1 MKNLKIRTKL
11 MLMIIIPLLALIFIS
26 LEGIWKVNSTYETVT
41 DVYYEKMYKVNQLIL
56 NADRDMYQS
65 VIATNALNVGNVTD
79 SDKNKNKQD
88 LKDNINQTRD
98 RIKSAMDILLP
109 IRSSLENVKHKDV
122 NKNIFELQTQFENH
136 YKIWL
141 DSFNIETGEVKNQAE
156 FEKAFEDA
164 RSDINLMTEVMEMT
178 AIGVGDIIKTNIN
191 NTEIQFAILSFLA
204 IIITSVLGLIISR
217 DSSKVLFKIRD
228 LATRLSNYD
237 FSEDL
242 ILKRRDEYG
251 QTADTLNKAQQ
262 NVRELIDAI
271 TKNTNDIDSSSKDL
285 ALSMNEVS
293 SNFAEINKATK
304 NINISVQENS
314 AIAEELSAS
323 VEEVN
328 SSANI
333 LSGKATDGTTNAINI
348 KERANNVENRS
359 KQAIETIKKVYEEK
373 EAMIVKS
380 IEEGEVVSEIG
391 IMANTISAIADQIN
405 LLSLNA
411 AIEAARAGEQGKGF
425 AVVAEE
431 VRKLAEQSSEAVKNV
446 KGIIEK
452 VQKSFDDLSV
462 NSSQLLVF
470 MSEDVNKQFEEFSN
484 IGRQYYEDAD
494 FVSSMSTELAAM
506 SEEISATIAQVSD
519 AVQHMAEMSQKSSES
534 TNDVE
539 ENLSKSTDSVS
550 SISETAQEQT
560 KLGNNLSEIVKKFK
574 V

>member
-109 IRSSLENVKHKDV
+109 IRSSLENVKHEDV

-141 DSFNIETGEVKNQAE
+141 DTFNIETGEVKNQAE

-262 NVRELIDAI
+262 NVRELIDTI

-285 ALSMNEVS
+285 AISINEMS
-293 SNFAEINKATK
+293 SNFIEINKATK
-304 NINISVQENS
+304 NINMSVQENS

-560 KLGNNLSEIVKKFK
+560 KLANNLSEIVKKFK

>member
-109 IRSSLENVKHKDV
+109 IRSSLENVKHKDA
-122 NKNIFELQTQFENH
+122 NKNIFELQTQFESH

-178 AIGVGDIIKTNIN
+178 AIGVVDIIKTNIN

-251 QTADTLNKAQQ
+251 QTTDTLNKAQQ
-262 NVRELIDAI
+262 NVRELIDTI

-285 ALSMNEVS
+285 AISINEMS
-293 SNFAEINKATK
+293 SNFIEINKATK
-304 NINISVQENS
+304 NINMSVQENS

-560 KLGNNLSEIVKKFK
+560 KLANNLSEIVKKFK

>member
-1 MKNLKIRTKL
+1 
-11 MLMIIIPLLALIFIS
+11 MIIIPLLAVIFIS
-26 LEGIWKVNSTYETVT
+26 LEGIWKINNTYDTLT
-41 DVYYEKMYKVNQLIL
+41 NAYYEKMYKVNELIL

-65 VIATNALNVGNVTD
+65 LIADNALNSGNISD
-79 SDKNKNKQD
+79 SDKIKNKKD

-98 RIKSAMDILLP
+98 RIKAAMDILLP
-109 IRSSLENVKHKDV
+109 IRPSLENVKDKDT
-122 NKNIFELQTQFENH
+122 NKNIFELQTQFENN
-136 YKIWL
+136 YQIWL
-141 DSFNIETGEVKNQAE
+141 NSFSIETGEVKNQAA
-156 FEKAFEDA
+156 FEKAFEDS
-164 RSDINLMTEVMEMT
+164 REDINLMTEVMEMT
-178 AIGVGDIIKTNIN
+178 VMETQNSMKASIN
-191 NTEIQFAILSFLA
+191 STKIQFAMLSFVA
-204 IIITSVLGLIISR
+204 IVITLILGLIISR

-228 LATRLSNYD
+228 LAIRLSNYD

-251 QTADTLNKAQQ
+251 QTAGTLNKAQQ
-262 NVRELIDAI
+262 NVRELINII
-271 TKNTNDIDSSSKDL
+271 TENTKDIDSSSKNL
-285 ALSMNEVS
+285 AFSISEVS
-293 SNFAEINKATK
+293 NNFTEINEATK
-304 NINISVQENS
+304 NINMSVQENS

-328 SSANI
+328 SSVNI
-333 LSGKATDGTTNAINI
+333 LSEKATDGTNNAINI

-359 KQAIETIKKVYEEK
+359 KQAIDTIKKVYEEK
-373 EAMIVKS
+373 ESMIVKS

-391 IMANTISAIADQIN
+391 IMANTISSIAEQIN

-462 NSSQLLVF
+462 NSRQLLVF
-470 MSEDVNKQFEEFSN
+470 MDEDVNKQFEEFSHM
-484 IGRQYYEDAD
+484 GSQYYQDAD
-494 FVSSMSTELAAM
+494 FVNDMSTELAAM
-506 SEEISATIAQVSD
+506 SEEISSTIGQVSD

-534 TNDVE
+534 VNNVE
-539 ENLSKSTDSVS
+539 QNLSESTS
-550 SISETAQEQT
+550 SINDISEAVQEQS
-560 KLGNNLSEIVKKFK
+560 KLASNLSEIVKKFK

>member
-11 MLMIIIPLLALIFIS
+11 MLMTIIPLLSVIFIS
-26 LEGIWKVNSTYETVT
+26 MLGIGKINSTYKTLTEA
-41 DVYYEKMYKVNQLIL
+41 YYEQMYKVNELIL

-65 VIATNALNVGNVTD
+65 VIAVNALNTENKTD
-79 SDKNKNKQD
+79 SDKTKNKQD

-98 RIKSAMDILLP
+98 RIKSAVDILLP
-109 IRSSLENVKHKDV
+109 IRSSLENVKNKDA
-122 NKNIFELQTQFENH
+122 NKNIFELQAEFENH
-136 YKIWL
+136 YKSWL
-141 DSFNIETGEVKNQAE
+141 DSFNIETGEVKNQAQ
-156 FEKAFEDA
+156 FEKAFNDA
-164 RSDINLMTEVMEMT
+164 REDINLMTEVMEMT
-178 AIGVGDIIKTNIN
+178 VMGTQNFMKDNIN
-191 NTEIQFAILSFLA
+191 STKLQFAIVAFIA
-204 IIITSVLGLIISR
+204 ILITLILGLIISK

-262 NVRELIDAI
+262 NVRELVDII
-271 TKNTNDIDSSSKDL
+271 KKNTNDIDSSSKNL
-285 ALSMNEVS
+285 ALSINEVS
-293 SNFAEINKATK
+293 SNFIDIKKATK
-304 NINISVQENS
+304 DINMSVQENS

-323 VEEVN
+323 VQEVN

-333 LSGKATDGTTNAINI
+333 LSGKAIDGTTNAINI
-348 KERANNVENRS
+348 KERANNVEHSS

-373 EAMIVKS
+373 ETMIIKS
-380 IEEGEVVSEIG
+380 IEEGKVVNEIS
-391 IMANTISAIADQIN
+391 IMANTISAIAEQIN

-431 VRKLAEQSSEAVKNV
+431 VKKLAEQSSEAVKNV
-446 KGIIEK
+446 KGTIEK
-452 VQKSFDDLSV
+452 VQKSFNDLSV

-484 IGRQYYEDAD
+484 IGTQYYEDAD

-534 TNDVE
+534 TNNVE
-539 ENLSKSTDSVS
+539 ENLSKSTDSVND
-550 SISETAQEQT
+550 ISETAQEQSN
-560 KLGNNLSEIVKKFK
+560 LANNLSEMVKKFK